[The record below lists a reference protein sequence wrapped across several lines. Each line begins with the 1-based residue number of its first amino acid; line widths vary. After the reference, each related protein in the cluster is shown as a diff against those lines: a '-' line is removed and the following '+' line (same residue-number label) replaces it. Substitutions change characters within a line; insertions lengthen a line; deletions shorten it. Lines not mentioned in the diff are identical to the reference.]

1 MQFAAF
7 DGHLCNIGLTHGI
20 ILSNGDV
27 ADAVGPNNTG
37 AYGTVA
43 SESPVSDP
51 DLEQLIA
58 PQVSRDAAVI
68 EFDLVPYG
76 DTLIMW
82 SVFASEEYPEA
93 NPVVSDVMGVFLSGP
108 GISGPFTN
116 DAVNIAVFVVDTGLV
131 SVMTTTINDES
142 NPDLY
147 VPNGNGTTAP
157 QDGDP
162 YFVQYDGFSIP
173 LRFSSVVE
181 PGVSYHM
188 KIAIADAADKIYDS
202 SVFLAGGS
210 LTTGSF
216 ALGSNAPSDARQDVR
231 FEYYP
236 DAALIQV
243 AGVAKSD
250 HADVV
255 LMDVAGRIVKKQR
268 MVHGASA
275 LSTQGLARGP
285 YVLVVQSGPARS
297 AFRFVVDR

>member
-1 MQFAAF
+1 
-7 DGHLCNIGLTHGI
+7 
-20 ILSNGDV
+20 
-27 ADAVGPNNTG
+27 
-37 AYGTVA
+37 
-43 SESPVSDP
+43 
-51 DLEQLIA
+51 
-58 PQVSRDAAVI
+58 
-68 EFDLVPYG
+68 
-76 DTLIMW
+76 MW

-157 QDGDP
+157 QDEDP

-285 YVLVVQSGPARS
+285 YLLVVQSGPARS